1 LAEELLFS
9 LGIIVGAM
17 FVAELTDKDAFL
29 ILALS
34 TRIRPSRVFLAGAT
48 AFILTSAIIVTTGA
62 LLVSIVPIVWVKYAG
77 GGVMIA
83 YGLWEFKGLV
93 GERLVEK
100 EESKLL
106 GDKGGWRTFAAMV
119 GALALLDL
127 AGDAT
132 EILIVLFMAQYS
144 DALLVFAGSCVGL
157 VSATAFET
165 ALGNRL
171 GRLLTPQRIRYV
183 SIVVFL
189 ALGSSVIIFNAL

>member
-1 LAEELLFS
+1 
-9 LGIIVGAM
+9 M

-48 AFILTSAIIVTTGA
+48 AFILTSAVIVTTGA
-62 LLVSIVPIVWVKYAG
+62 LLVTIVPIVWVRYAG

-83 YGLWEFKGLV
+83 YGLWEVRGLV
-93 GERLVEK
+93 GQRLVEK
-100 EESKLL
+100 EGSKLL
-106 GDKGGWRTFAAMV
+106 SDKGGWRTFAAMV

-132 EILIVLFMAQYS
+132 EILIVFFMAQYS

-157 VSATAFET
+157 VAATAFET

-189 ALGSSVIIFNAL
+189 TLGTSITIFNAP

>member
-1 LAEELLFS
+1 MAEELLLS
-9 LGIIVGAM
+9 LGIIVGTM

-48 AFILTSAIIVTTGA
+48 AFILTSAVIVTTGA
-62 LLVSIVPIVWVKYAG
+62 LLVTIVPIVWVRYVG

-83 YGLWEFKGLV
+83 YGLWEVKGLV
-93 GERLVEK
+93 GQRLIEK
-100 EESKLL
+100 EESRLL
-106 GDKGGWRTFAAMV
+106 RNNGGWRTFAAMV
-119 GALALLDL
+119 GTLALLDL

-157 VSATAFET
+157 VTATAFET

-171 GRLLTPQRIRYV
+171 GRLLTPQRIRYG

-189 ALGSSVIIFNAL
+189 ALGTSIIIFNAP

>member
-1 LAEELLFS
+1 
-9 LGIIVGAM
+9 M
-17 FVAELTDKDAFL
+17 AELTDKDAFL

-62 LLVSIVPIVWVKYAG
+62 LLVTIVPIVWVRYAG

-83 YGLWEFKGLV
+83 YGIWEVKGLA
-93 GERLVEK
+93 GRRPIEK
-100 EESKLL
+100 EDSKLL
-106 GDKGGWRTFAAMV
+106 SDKGVWRTFAAMV

-132 EILIVLFMAQYS
+132 EILIVFFMAQYS
-144 DALLVFAGSCVGL
+144 DVLLVFGGSCVGL
-157 VSATAFET
+157 VTATAFET

-171 GRLLTPQRIRYV
+171 GRLLTPLRIRYV
-183 SIVVFL
+183 SIAVFL
-189 ALGSSVIIFNAL
+189 TLGTSIIIFNAP